1 MSDRIVYGEEGV
13 SAAVEILRDG
23 GVVGLPTETV
33 YGLAGD
39 AFQPMA
45 VARIFEAKGRP
56 LTDPLI
62 VHLPEAG
69 WLDRV
74 ALFASHEQRQLVEAL
89 AAAFWPGP
97 LTLLLPK
104 HPDLPDLVT
113 AGSDRVAVRVT
124 AHPLFQ
130 EVLRRLDSPLAAP
143 SANRFGSISPTSAND
158 VQIELG
164 DMILLILD
172 GGPCE
177 HGMESTLVAVDV
189 DTHVNMVDEREG
201 TSLSLSILRPGP
213 ITKAQLLQYGHVVSP
228 ERIVNS
234 PGSLPGH
241 YAPKKRLQI
250 IDPDIKGLIPN
261 PSAAPTASIGYLA
274 FTPPSQEFIKGCAA
288 IEILSPTGNIE
299 EAAANFY
306 GALRRLDMSKSDM
319 IYAESLPEVGIGVAI
334 MDRLRRA
341 SYGSNHGAGHH
352 SSETSAS

>member
-1 MSDRIVYGEEGV
+1 MSAQILAGEEGI
-13 SAAVEILRDG
+13 SASVEILREG

-39 AFQPMA
+39 AFQPTA

-69 WLDRV
+69 WLDRLV
-74 ALFASHEQRQLVEAL
+74 LFSSFEQRQLIQDL
-89 AAAFWPGP
+89 ASAFWPGP

-113 AGSDRVAVRVT
+113 SGSDRVAVRVT

-130 EVLRRLDSPLAAP
+130 KVLRRLGSPLAAP
-143 SANRFGSISPTSAND
+143 SANRFGRISPTSPLD

-164 DMILLILD
+164 DRIPLILD

-177 HGMESTLVAVDV
+177 HGMESTLVAVD
-189 DTHVNMVDEREG
+189 MDENKEVSF
-201 TSLSLSILRPGP
+201 TLSILRPGP
-213 ITKAQLLQYGHVVSP
+213 ITKDQLIQFGHILLP

-241 YAPKKRLQI
+241 YAPSKRLQI
-250 IDPDIKGLIPN
+250 INTDINGLIPN
-261 PSAAPTASIGYLA
+261 LHVGSYGYLA
-274 FTPPSQEFIKGCAA
+274 FTSPPQGNAQECSTL
-288 IEILSPTGNIE
+288 EILSPTGNME

-306 GALRRLDMSKSDM
+306 GALRRLDQTNVDI
-319 IYAESLPEVGIGVAI
+319 IYAEPLPEEGIGVAI

-341 SYGSNHGAGHH
+341 SYGSNHGTGHQLH
-352 SSETSAS
+352 GGLQP